1 MNRGFYTK
9 SLFLGIE
16 FTILELIITENH
28 EIEYF
33 VSPTMHPKS
42 MIIGFKIAC
51 KQRFSRFHLTIK
63 KQQ

>member
-9 SLFLGIE
+9 SLCLGIE

-33 VSPTMHPKS
+33 VSPTMHPEP
-42 MIIGFKIAC
+42 MIIGFQIDC
-51 KQRFSRFHLTIK
+51 SNDFRGSI
-63 KQQ
+63 